1 MQISMEKCLERMLL
15 LGYLV
20 LIAGPLLALGWVL
33 LTAPVTYSAGVA
45 LPPIFSL
52 RKATLLLNSLLLAGS
67 VAIVGTSI
75 ALLAA
80 TAAAAQS
87 NLWQRVFRWLL
98 IATVVLP
105 PYVHALTWTTIF
117 DRLNAVLLSLGL
129 TGLHFHGWVAS
140 AWVQVIAFLPLAVLI
155 TQAGFRRVEEQLVAA
170 ARTQRADLEVLWWV
184 VLPLAKPLLL
194 AGSGLLFLLSL
205 MDYSIPYLF
214 GKNVYTLEVFADFSI
229 HNQPGRTLM
238 VAFPLVGMALL
249 IILISFAGARS
260 LVVPSQGE
268 DHLWCSGMSLPKW
281 FHYLQNFSIIFLVIA
296 ALAPLIMLSALVGSL
311 PELIAS
317 LTNGAPETLF
327 TLTTSLLTGLICLP
341 FALAASRVLAIPDR
355 RSLALWLI
363 TLLVLAIPPSLVGIG
378 QVALWNRSLFGGLYG
393 SDTMVVLTNLTRFMP
408 LAAIVLTGQQRRTDQ
423 LLVDAT
429 RLFQKNTAHGWWK
442 IRLPMLAPG
451 LLAAACLVMV
461 LSAGELAATLIVI
474 PPGRATLTL
483 RIYNFIHY
491 GSPEAVAGLSL
502 ALVML
507 VMVTS
512 PLMAFL
518 LER

>member
-1 MQISMEKCLERMLL
+1 VQISLEKFLERILL

-20 LIAGPLLALGWVL
+20 LIGGPLLALGWVL
-33 LTAPVTYSAGVA
+33 LTAPVTNPYGVA

-67 VAIVGTSI
+67 VTLVGMSI

-80 TAAAAQS
+80 SAAAAQS

-105 PYVHALTWTTIF
+105 PYVHALTWMTVF
-117 DRLNAVLLSLGL
+117 DRLNTILLSLGL
-129 TGLHFHGWVAS
+129 ADLHFHGWVAS
-140 AWVQVIAFLPLAVLI
+140 AWVQLIAFLPLAVLI
-155 TQAGFRRVEEQLVAA
+155 SQAGFRRVEEQLVAA
-170 ARTQRADLEVLWWV
+170 ARTQRADLQVFWRV
-184 VLPLAKPLLL
+184 VLPLAGPLVVV
-194 AGSGLLFLLSL
+194 GCGFLFLLSL

-214 GKNVYTLEVFADFSI
+214 GKNVYTLEIFADFSA
-229 HNQPGRTLM
+229 HNQPGRALL

-249 IILISFAGARS
+249 IIMVSFAGVRS

-268 DHLWCSGMSLPKW
+268 DRLWSAGMSLPKW
-281 FHYLQNFSIIFLVIA
+281 FHFLQSFSIMFLVIA
-296 ALAPLIMLSALVGSL
+296 ALAPLIMLWSLVGSL
-311 PELIAS
+311 PDLIVT
-317 LTNGAPETLF
+317 LKNGTPETLF

-341 FALAASRVLAIPDR
+341 FALAASRVLTIPDR
-355 RSLALWLI
+355 RSLVLWLI
-363 TLLVLAIPPSLVGIG
+363 TFIVLAIPPSLVGIG
-378 QVALWNRSLFGGLYG
+378 QVVLWNRSLFGGLYG
-393 SDTMVVLTNLTRFMP
+393 TDAMVVLTNLSLFMP

-429 RLFQKNTAHGWWK
+429 RLFQKNTIHGWWK
-442 IRLPMLAPG
+442 VHLPLLAPG
-451 LLAAACLVMV
+451 LLAAACLVMI
-461 LSAGELAATLIVI
+461 LSAGELAAILIVV

-502 ALVML
+502 ALVIL